1 MAAAATNV
9 NVKPLNGAEGYLRW
23 KESMLLRLHT
33 VGVAH
38 VLSDDPPPPP
48 PAGVEEEDGDAAAR
62 RRMWARDDAVCR
74 GHILAALSDRIFPD
88 YVRHRTARDA
98 WDAVART
105 YDNADAASAVAQRML
120 YDDLALD
127 GAPAPLLE
135 RIARAEALN
144 AATRV
149 TLSLSDAELAE
160 LLCQTVLPANAAAAI
175 RSGAATMR
183 DVWRVA
189 RIMEAQR
196 VRREDEALHG
206 KCRKCGRS
214 RHHGCNC
221 MR

>member
-88 YVRHRTARDA
+88 YVRHGTARAA
-98 WDAVART
+98 WEAVARA
-105 YDNADAASAVAQRML
+105 YDGAGALSAGVARRAF
-120 YDDLALD
+120 DDLEFYAN
-127 GAPAPLLE
+127 APLLE
-135 RIARAEALN
+135 QIAHAEALN
-144 AATRV
+144 AATR
-149 TLSLSDAELAE
+149 LPLGDEALAGA
-160 LLCQTVLPANAAAAI
+160 LCEMLPESVGGPASA
-175 RSGAATMR
+175 RSGGGATMR

-189 RIMEAQR
+189 RLVEPRR
-196 VRREDEALHG
+196 VCREDMERHG
-206 KCRKCGRS
+206 RCWRCGKPG
-214 RHHGCNC
+214 HHTSNC
-221 MR
+221 MG

>member
-9 NVKPLNGAEGYLRW
+9 NVKPLNGAEGYL
-23 KESMLLRLHT
+23 
-33 VGVAH
+33 
-38 VLSDDPPPPP
+38 
-48 PAGVEEEDGDAAAR
+48 
-62 RRMWARDDAVCR
+62 
-74 GHILAALSDRIFPD
+74 
-88 YVRHRTARDA
+88 RDA

-127 GAPAPLLE
+127 GAPLLE

-196 VRREDEALHG
+196 IRREDEALHG

-214 RHHGCNC
+214 RYHGCNC